1 MPNWCH
7 NRVTITWDDEESE
20 KKIRKH
26 INIPDDLFE
35 TDIEDDVFSFDHMV
49 PMPEELKSVQTGG
62 GTTICT
68 QEEYD
73 NWKPSG
79 DEWRDATRPIT
90 QEMADDYKERFGSEN
105 WYDWAYI
112 NWGVKWN
119 RSDAYLNCNDGDMI
133 EISFETAW
141 GPAEGIYNRLREWAD
156 EEKVG
161 LNISWFY
168 DEPGEQF
175 AGYLGN

>member
-7 NRVTITWDDEESE
+7 NRVAITWDDEESE

-26 INIPDDLFE
+26 INIPEGLFE
-35 TDIEDDVFSFDHMV
+35 TEIEDDVFSFAHMV
-49 PMPEELKSVQTGG
+49 PMPEELKSVQCGG

-90 QEMADDYKERFGSEN
+90 QEMADDYKERFGCSN

-112 NWGVKWN
+112 KWGCKWN
-119 RSDAYLNCNDGDMI
+119 RSDAYLNCNDEGMI
-133 EISFETAW
+133 EISFETPW
-141 GPAEGIYNRLREWAD
+141 GPAEGIYNHLVEWAE

-168 DEPGEQF
+168 DEPGMQF

>member
-7 NRVTITWDDEESE
+7 NRVTISWDDEESG

-26 INIPDDLFE
+26 INVPADLYE
-35 TDIEDDVFSFDHMV
+35 TEIEDDVFGFNHMV

-62 GTTICT
+62 GTAICT

-79 DEWRDATRPIT
+79 KEWADATRPIT

-112 NWGVKWN
+112 NWGTKWN
-119 RSDAYLNCNDGDMI
+119 RSDAYLNCNDESMI
-133 EISFETAW
+133 EISFDTAW
-141 GPAEGIYNRLREWAD
+141 GPAEGIHKHLVEWAEK
-156 EEKVG
+156 EEVG

-168 DEPGEQF
+168 DEPGMEF